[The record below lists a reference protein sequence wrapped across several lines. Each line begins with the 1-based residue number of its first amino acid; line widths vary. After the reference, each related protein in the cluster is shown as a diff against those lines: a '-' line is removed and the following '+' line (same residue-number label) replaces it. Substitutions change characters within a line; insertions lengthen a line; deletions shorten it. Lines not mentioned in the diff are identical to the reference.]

1 MSSEVSVLR
10 LPEIKK
16 LTLIQLKLIQYSN
29 LNNLK
34 NLQQVTFASKFRVS
48 IFRISE
54 IATTFIVKHLNDVN
68 FTND

>member
-16 LTLIQLKLIQYSN
+16 LIQLKLIQYSN